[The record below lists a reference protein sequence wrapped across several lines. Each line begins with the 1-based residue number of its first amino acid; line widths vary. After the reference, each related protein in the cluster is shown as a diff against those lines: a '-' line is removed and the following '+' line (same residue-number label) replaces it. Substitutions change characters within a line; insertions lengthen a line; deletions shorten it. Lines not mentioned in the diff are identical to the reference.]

1 MSSAPLLQR
10 AVTPKERRHESRR
23 LHEFAD
29 QTGDCHRHRV
39 PRNAYPAAE
48 EPGRLEFRI
57 LADRRHDAA
66 AVEKAKAADSFEH
79 PPAGYRWVRFG
90 QVVMGTV
97 PKVEAGRL
105 VVPAAHWKDNE
116 FADREVW
123 LKCQDAIRGRSWW
136 ELKII
141 KNDSKTLEFPW
152 FPDGRDLR
160 SVTSYQIDLTPRLGD
175 LDHADGAVIRDF
187 PEAPGLVLRAVLV
200 RLDRRNLGERDLAS
214 IRPDSD
220 ERGFPA
226 VAITFTGA
234 GGKKLRALTTEHMP
248 GREGGFFYRLGIIL
262 DGRLLSAPEIHGAV
276 GGDSGER
283 ASSNWGRMPVP
294 GTRSASPRSSVPP
307 AGKRPADR
315 IDPPT
320 HRGRDGREAQTQ
332 EDRKR
337 RQ

>member
-1 MSSAPLLQR
+1 MSLACC
-10 AVTPKERRHESRR
+10 TNSRIR
-23 LHEFAD
+23 LAIAIVIALHA
-29 QTGDCHRHRV
+29 TRTLC
-39 PRNAYPAAE
+39 AE

-57 LADRRHDAA
+57 LADRRHDPE

-79 PPAGYRWVRFG
+79 PPAGYRWVAFG
-90 QVVMGTV
+90 QVVTGTV

-123 LKCQDAIRGRSWW
+123 LKCQDAIRGGSWR

-175 LDHADGAVIRDF
+175 LEHADGAVIRDF

-200 RLDRRNLGERDLAS
+200 QLDRHNLGERDLAS

-220 ERGFPA
+220 ERGLPA

-276 GGDSGER
+276 GGDSGGAGVIELGPDARAGDEER
-283 ASSNWGRMPVP
+283 ITKILRTSSRKTTGRP
-294 GTRSASPRSSVPP
+294 
-307 AGKRPADR
+307 D
-315 IDPPT
+315 
-320 HRGRDGREAQTQ
+320 
-332 EDRKR
+332 
-337 RQ
+337 